1 MQPEGPGVPTAV
13 SLLSFIGWREN
24 QLTQQLDEEETL
36 EEDGQRKTARDS
48 ISYYHDRVN
57 SYRAIVDLKYG

>member
-1 MQPEGPGVPTAV
+1 LQPEGPGVPTAF

-36 EEDGQRKTARDS
+36 EEDGQRKTARD
-48 ISYYHDRVN
+48 
-57 SYRAIVDLKYG
+57 